1 MSLPELLP
9 NRGPDYGSEVF
20 GAWRRA
26 AAEDWQAYTRHD
38 FVRRLGDGTLPRR
51 AFLHYLVQ
59 DYVFL
64 SHFARAWGLAVVKAG
79 DLEEM
84 KAAAATVDALVNQ
97 EMKLHVEVCAGE
109 GISEKT
115 LFAAEEEI
123 ENLAYTRFVMD
134 RGLAGD
140 FLDLLAALA
149 PCVLGYGE
157 IGAWLGDTGSDKTY
171 ADWIDTYA
179 ASDYQA
185 LCRGVGKLVERA
197 AAARLGAS
205 PQSSP
210 RWADLCRTFRTATRL
225 EVGFWDM
232 GLRGGLKG
240 GEQRHS

>member
-1 MSLPELLP
+1 MTAP
-9 NRGPDYGSEVF
+9 NTAPDYGSAVF
-20 GAWRRA
+20 GAWRRTA
-26 AAEDWQAYTRHD
+26 VEDWQAYTRHD
-38 FVRRLGDGTLPRR
+38 FVRRLGDGTLPRA

-64 SHFARAWGLAVVKAG
+64 AHFARAWALAVVKAG

-97 EMKLHVEVCAGE
+97 EMQLHVEVCARE
-109 GISEKT
+109 GIAEKT
-115 LFAAEEEI
+115 LIAAEEEV

-134 RGLAGD
+134 TGLAGD

-157 IGAWLGDTGSDKTY
+157 IGAWLGDATAGVQTDKAY
-171 ADWIDTYA
+171 AEWIDTYA

-185 LCRGVGKLVERA
+185 LCLSVGRLIDRA
-197 AAARLGAS
+197 AAARLGAA
-205 PQSSP
+205 PEASP
-210 RWADLCRTFRTATRL
+210 RWADLCGTFRRATRL

-232 GLRGGLKG
+232 GLRAGKRDGK
-240 GEQRHS
+240 

>member
-1 MSLPELLP
+1 MTAPEP
-9 NRGPDYGSEVF
+9 PRTCGPDYGSEVF
-20 GAWRRA
+20 CGWRRA

-64 SHFARAWGLAVVKAG
+64 THFARAWGLAVVKAG

-84 KAAAATVDALVNQ
+84 KAAAATVDALVNH
-97 EMKLHVEVCAGE
+97 EMKLHVEICAGE
-109 GISEKT
+109 GIPEKT

-157 IGAWLGDTGSDKTY
+157 IGAWLGDLASRGGARDKAY

-185 LCRGVGKLVERA
+185 LCHGVGKLIDHA
-197 AAARLGAS
+197 AAARLGAA
-205 PQSSP
+205 PQTVP
-210 RWADLCRTFRTATRL
+210 RWNGLCRTFRTATRL

-232 GLRGGLKG
+232 GLRGGRAAG
-240 GEQRHS
+240 